1 MKDDEEK
8 KKKKREWW
16 EEFLY
21 NVMMQT
27 AKEMMQLTAQETIY
41 EELEKICDEELTI
54 DIIL

>member
-27 AKEMMQLTAQETIY
+27 EKESGCKDVIG
-41 EELEKICDEELTI
+41 
-54 DIIL
+54 